1 MQAHPV
7 IRYDVAIQA
16 SGRPMNEV
24 LTLLLEL
31 YRGASERPFEEFQ
44 EFAIR
49 LVQPALRFESARWG
63 AGSLEPDGFKPGLV
77 HLHNEPDESVA
88 SWEDVL
94 AQDTIVPEV
103 LARPG
108 ATVSAHVPS
117 RYAGKDQAGIRDYA
131 RKYRHQNILATA
143 FVAPGRGS
151 AEWLSFYRGGAD
163 DCFSEPERRACEQL
177 TPHLL
182 QALAINRNLHLG
194 RLRQG
199 QDGACFAM
207 ADPRGRL
214 WHAEPA
220 FLDLLAGEWPG
231 WRAPLLPRRLA
242 ESLALRPNEAYAG
255 KRCRIGA
262 ALLGKLLLLKA
273 RPRTPVDDLT
283 PRELE
288 IARAYGSGLSHREV
302 AAQFNISPETVRH
315 HLRAVFGKLGIGDKA
330 ELARFLPPCP

>member
-1 MQAHPV
+1 MN
-7 IRYDVAIQA
+7 DV
-16 SGRPMNEV
+16 
-24 LTLLLEL
+24 LKLLLDL

-44 EFAIR
+44 DFALE

-63 AGSLEPDGFKPGLV
+63 AGNLGPDGFKPGLV

-143 FVAPGRGS
+143 FVAQGRGR
-151 AEWLSFYRGGAD
+151 AEWLSFYRSETD

-177 TPHLL
+177 MPHLL
-182 QALAINRNLHLG
+182 QALSINRNLHLD

-199 QDGACFAM
+199 QAGASFAM
-207 ADPRGRL
+207 ADPRGML
-214 WHAEPA
+214 WYAEPA
-220 FLDLLAGEWPG
+220 FLELLAHEWPG
-231 WRAPLLPRRLA
+231 WQGPALPRRLA
-242 ESLALRPNEAYAG
+242 ESLATRPMEAFAG
-255 KRCRIGA
+255 RSLRIGVA
-262 ALLGKLLLLKA
+262 ALGKLLLLKA
-273 RPRTPVDDLT
+273 RPRSPVDDLT
-283 PRELE
+283 ARELE

-302 AAQFNISPETVRH
+302 AAQLNISPETVRH
-315 HLRAVFGKLGIGDKA
+315 HLRSIFSKLGIGDKA